1 MNFNEES
8 KVVDLGDKEY
18 KNMLKEA
25 KVSNKVDLEKYDIL
39 MLKEDL

>member
-18 KNMLKEA
+18 INMLTED

-39 MLKEDL
+39 ILKEDI

>member
-18 KNMLKEA
+18 INMLTED
-25 KVSNKVDLEKYDIL
+25 KVSNKVDLKKYDIL
-39 MLKEDL
+39 ILKEDI